1 MTDIGFSCSCGA
13 LRGVLHE
20 VAPGNGCHLVCYCKD
35 CRAFARHLGHLEA
48 LDAGGGSPLVQVLP
62 SRVEITSGVE
72 NVACARLS
80 AKGLHRWYA
89 SCCNTPLAN
98 TVSTPRVPLVGLWRP
113 NFDTLE
119 AIGPVVTQVFTRMAL
134 PGGPV
139 KDKGI
144 ARLLGGLLKRTL
156 AEYATGRVHK
166 NPFFNKDR
174 ALIVTP
180 AILNEAE
187 RAAAYAE

>member
-1 MTDIGFSCSCGA
+1 M
-13 LRGVLHE
+13 
-20 VAPGNGCHLVCYCKD
+20 
-35 CRAFARHLGHLEA
+35 
-48 LDAGGGSPLVQVLP
+48 VQVLP